1 MLMQKDLPS
10 DKSSTTT
17 ERERITA
24 TRARS
29 RSSGCSSSST
39 VTSRSRTLAEVVES
53 RPCNLAGGIVVVLSG
68 RLEQVERDAGKIGDV
83 FANKDGADD
92 QYKEEYEQGKVQDSV
107 TNDTPLSKA
116 RLLDRVD
123 RRSDLTAV
131 QLLAC
136 GTMQG
141 SLEITYLGRS
151 QNSMTEWNL
160 SM

>member
-1 MLMQKDLPS
+1 MQSDLPS

-17 ERERITA
+17 KRERITA

-29 RSSGCSSSST
+29 RSSGCSSLST
-39 VTSRSRTLAEVVES
+39 VTTSRSSTLAEVVES
-53 RPCNLAGGIVVVLSG
+53 RSCNLAGGIVVVLSG
-68 RLEQVERDAGKIGDV
+68 RLEQVERDARKIGDI

-92 QYKEEYEQGKVQDSV
+92 QYEEEYEQGKVQDSV
-107 TNDTPLSKA
+107 TNDTSLSKA

-141 SLEITYLGRS
+141 SLKMTYLGRS